1 MMFPG
6 AIAITHTNQDV
17 VKSILVDSEKLST
30 IDNTQSVEFLKLP
43 VTTSGSV
50 KLAINKGLNPKDHKT
65 FLINKDFIQLDLQAR
80 FLDKDDV
87 PAASSAAGIT
97 DGWIDGR
104 DGDIPFELLS
114 FEGRPFWENV
124 ETLEL
129 KFNYDKAVGLC
140 EDNSPTVNPAKPSL
154 VCEIPEP
161 ENEKITE
168 GDGLE
173 MSHILLIIFIVLIV
187 VIAIGVGIYQAVKKY
202 KRTAETVGNIVDKT
216 TLII

>member
-1 MMFPG
+1 MFPG

-87 PAASSAAGIT
+87 PATGIT

-104 DGDIPFELLS
+104 DGDVPFELLS

-129 KFNYDKAVGLC
+129 KFNYKKAVGLC
-140 EDNSPTVNPAKPSL
+140 EDNSPTVNPAIPSL

-168 GDGLE
+168 GDDLE
-173 MSHILLIIFIVLIV
+173 MSHILLIIFIVLIII
-187 VIAIGVGIYQAVKKY
+187 IAIVVGIYQAVKKY
-202 KRTAETVGNIVDKT
+202 KNTTETVVNIVDEKT
-216 TLII
+216 PLM